1 MLAATKTITKRI
13 SIVMARIP
21 RRIAGIGA
29 SDLPN
34 ATAFDAYVGPAREVT
49 ADPVRGILTL
59 HDGTTPGGIRVG
71 TKTNF
76 AAPRAPLP
84 SDDETQGYAVGSR
97 WFWQGQEWTRTDG
110 GWQPTERGTFAA
122 RAAAE
127 AAFIAPSISRISVRS
142 GDVFLDYVR
151 GGSDLTT
158 ADGQG
163 WGEVGT
169 PLNVKQ
175 FGAKG
180 DNATDNLT
188 AMLNAVAAAQ
198 ARGGGRL
205 ILPRGQY
212 RIPGDVLLSANNVT
226 LEGEG
231 KTNTILNFQNQGGL
245 KVGCIHDASIGGFT
259 VMNTPAAGVTFGVET
274 GPQAYMAW
282 GRVFDIGTNFTG
294 GDGIIFGNTFMMDV
308 SGLRSI
314 NAGGI
319 GINMGAGMKT
329 SMSVRDCHAMDSA
342 GDGWL
347 IKNAV
352 YCDFHSLGS
361 DRADGYGYRLENLH
375 QVKVHG
381 GAEDAALGAL
391 RLHHDAATADVV
403 KTFRSVE
410 ISLFEKDCNP
420 SHGATGHFAHLTA
433 STGATYCGEVTF
445 RNCGNFN
452 AVPSDNIRITTG
464 RWFVNLPR
472 EGNTALDKKVTGG
485 SFSEVALDANTIK
498 HNTAISVTAATAVAK
513 LYPAMRNGVAAFGG
527 RLTVYVTNNTLSEGA
542 RSATYELLVSR
553 GVGTS
558 GVQLISSAGNTTG
571 STADSASFTFSFE
584 PTTNELIAT
593 PVGSTMGSFYFHLSC
608 AGNIDAVNL

>member
-1 MLAATKTITKRI
+1 MTI
-13 SIVMARIP
+13 ARIEDVAALAQAFGADVKALETDVGS
-21 RRIAGIGA
+21 IA
-29 SDLPN
+29 PN
-34 ATAFDAYVGPAREVT
+34 VRKLNTDAA
-49 ADPVRGILTL
+49 
-59 HDGTTPGGIRVG
+59 
-71 TKTNF
+71 
-76 AAPRAPLP
+76 RAPLP
-84 SDDETQGYAVGSR
+84 TDDETQGYEVGSR
-97 WFWQGQEWTRTDG
+97 WLWQGQEWTRTDS

-122 RAAAE
+122 RVAAE
-127 AAFIAPSISRISVRS
+127 AAFIAPTISRISIRE
-142 GDVFLDYVR
+142 GDVVLDYVR

-169 PLNVKQ
+169 PLSVKQ

-188 AMLNAVAAAQ
+188 AMLNAIAATQ

-205 ILPRGQY
+205 ILPRGRY
-212 RIPGDVLLSANNVT
+212 RVPGDVLLSVNNVAF
-226 LEGEG
+226 EGEG
-231 KTNTILNFQNQGGL
+231 KTNTILDFQNQGGL
-245 KVGCIHDASIGGFT
+245 KFGRIQDASIGGFT
-259 VMNTPAAGVTFGVET
+259 VMNAPAAGITFGVET
-274 GPQAYMAW
+274 GPQAYMSW

-294 GDGIIFGNTFMMDV
+294 GDGIVFGGTFMMDV
-308 SGLRSI
+308 SGLRSL

-329 SMSVRDCHAMDSA
+329 SMSVRDCHSMDAA

-433 STGATYCGEVTF
+433 SAGAAYCGEVTF

-452 AVPSDNIRITTG
+452 AVPSDNIRVDTG
-464 RWFVNLPR
+464 RWFINMPR
-472 EGNTALDKKVTGG
+472 EGNTALAKTVTGG
-485 SFSEVALDANTIK
+485 SFSEVARDANTIK
-498 HNTAISVTAATAVAK
+498 HNTAISVTAATKVAK

-527 RLTVYVTNNTLSEGA
+527 RLTVYVTSNSLSTSA
-542 RSATYELLVSR
+542 RSATYELLISR
-553 GVGTS
+553 GAGTS
-558 GVQLISSAGNTTG
+558 EVKQIESAGNTTG
-571 STADSASFTFSFE
+571 STADSASFTFSMDNA
-584 PTTNELIAT
+584 TNELIAT
-593 PVGSTMGSFYFHLSC
+593 PVGSTSGAFYFHFSVS
-608 AGNIDAVNL
+608 GNMDVENL